1 MRKRTVFKI
10 IGLIIYLS
18 AIIGMVQLENHIR
31 YLDSINPYEYYG
43 LEEMFWAFSFV
54 LLLMF
59 GMGWGFAENGSAK
72 QRNAIASLK
81 YLMGEEY
88 KPRYEQL
95 DILGGIIDLLKLF
108 LPHVE
113 INVVNVPIAVLAFIV
128 FSTLII
134 ACSCN

>member
-18 AIIGMVQLENHIR
+18 AIIGMIQLEAHIH
-31 YLDSINPYEYYG
+31 YLDSINSYEYYG

-88 KPRYEQL
+88 KLRYEQL
-95 DILGGIIDLLKLF
+95 DILGGITDILKLF

-113 INVVNVPIAVLAFIV
+113 INAVNVSVAILVFIV
-128 FSTLII
+128 FSTQII
-134 ACSCN
+134 ACNCN